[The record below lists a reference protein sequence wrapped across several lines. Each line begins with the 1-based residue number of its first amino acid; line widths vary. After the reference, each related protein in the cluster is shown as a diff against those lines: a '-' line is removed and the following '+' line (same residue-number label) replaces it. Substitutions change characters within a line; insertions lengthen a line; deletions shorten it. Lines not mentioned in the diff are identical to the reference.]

1 MLNILIVED
10 NAMYSKILINYLSK
24 KILFASF
31 STISSFKELKNN
43 YDYDLFIVDFN
54 LPDASGEQI
63 DFLLEKNKSVII
75 ISASDENEIKSK
87 YNDKIVDFLKKD
99 DSSTIEYL
107 SRLIKR
113 LQKNKNIN
121 VLLIEDSK
129 AMRNFQANILK
140 RININVITASDGE
153 EGLEKLKQNDIDL
166 LITDIN
172 LPKTDGIE
180 VIKRVRKEKSIE
192 EFPILAVSSNH
203 DNTSSRALK
212 KGANDFITKPF
223 EKEEFIVRVNNLL
236 EMFESIKKYKKEVMT
251 DPLTGAYNRMY
262 LQTKLDSLFKIY
274 ETKSIAMLDIDFF
287 KQINDTYGH
296 QCGDEVLQ
304 TFVKVIK
311 STIRRGDIIIRYGGE
326 EFLIFMPNVNKKEA
340 LIVVTKIR
348 IALKDY
354 DFTFSAGIAD
364 EGETLAEMI
373 KIADERLY
381 KAKESGR
388 NRVIIQ

>member
-1 MLNILIVED
+1 MNILIVED

-75 ISASDENEIKSK
+75 ISASDSSEIKEK
-87 YNDKIVDFLKKD
+87 FNDKIVDFLKKD

-180 VIKRVRKEKSIE
+180 V
-192 EFPILAVSSNH
+192 
-203 DNTSSRALK
+203 
-212 KGANDFITKPF
+212 
-223 EKEEFIVRVNNLL
+223 
-236 EMFESIKKYKKEVMT
+236 
-251 DPLTGAYNRMY
+251 
-262 LQTKLDSLFKIY
+262 
-274 ETKSIAMLDIDFF
+274 
-287 KQINDTYGH
+287 
-296 QCGDEVLQ
+296 
-304 TFVKVIK
+304 
-311 STIRRGDIIIRYGGE
+311 
-326 EFLIFMPNVNKKEA
+326 
-340 LIVVTKIR
+340 
-348 IALKDY
+348 
-354 DFTFSAGIAD
+354 
-364 EGETLAEMI
+364 
-373 KIADERLY
+373 
-381 KAKESGR
+381 
-388 NRVIIQ
+388 